1 MFNDLTGNISLS
13 EITVVISAV
22 LIFFSIVFGII
33 RLAKG
38 PDTVDRVV
46 AIDLLTIVTIAL
58 IALLAHQAER
68 YIYLDVALVY
78 GLLSFLGVLA
88 VARFLERG
96 I

>member
-1 MFNDLTGNISLS
+1 MV
-13 EITVVISAV
+13 EIILDIAFV

-33 RLAKG
+33 RLVIG

-46 AIDLLTIVTIAL
+46 AVDLLTIIAIAV
-58 IALLAHQAER
+58 IALLAHIANR

-88 VARFLERG
+88 VARYLEKG
-96 I
+96 F

>member
-1 MFNDLTGNISLS
+1 MDNSLHS
-13 EITVVISAV
+13 MGFTEFTILVSAV

-33 RLAKG
+33 RLVKG

-58 IALLAHQAER
+58 IALLAHLAER

-88 VARFLERG
+88 VARYLEKG

>member
-1 MFNDLTGNISLS
+1 MVDIVINI
-13 EITVVISAV
+13 TFV

-33 RLAKG
+33 RLVIG
-38 PDTVDRVV
+38 PETVDRVV
-46 AIDLLTIVTIAL
+46 AIDLLTIIA
-58 IALLAHQAER
+58 IAVIGLLAHVANR

-88 VARFLERG
+88 VARFLEKG

>member
-1 MFNDLTGNISLS
+1 MVDTALTI
-13 EITVVISAV
+13 AFV

-38 PDTVDRVV
+38 PDSVDRVV
-46 AIDLLTIVTIAL
+46 AVDLMTIVTIAV
-58 IALLAHQAER
+58 IGLLAHIAGR

-88 VARFLERG
+88 VARYLEKG
-96 I
+96 F

>member
-1 MFNDLTGNISLS
+1 MADMDFSA
-13 EITVVISAV
+13 ITVVISAV
-22 LIFFSIVFGII
+22 LIFFSIVFGIV
-33 RLAKG
+33 RLIIG

-58 IALLAHQAER
+58 IALLAHQAQR

>member
-1 MFNDLTGNISLS
+1 MADINMTD
-13 EITVVISAV
+13 ITVVITAV
-22 LIFFSIVFGII
+22 LIFFSIVFGIV
-33 RLAKG
+33 RLVKG

-58 IALLAHQAER
+58 IALLAHTAER

-88 VARFLERG
+88 VARYLEKG